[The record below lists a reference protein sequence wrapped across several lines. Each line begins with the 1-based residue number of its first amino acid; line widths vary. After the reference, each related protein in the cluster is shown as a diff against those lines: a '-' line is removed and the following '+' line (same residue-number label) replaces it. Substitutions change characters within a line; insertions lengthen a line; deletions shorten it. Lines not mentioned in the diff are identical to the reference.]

1 MNTSARPHIL
11 LVEDNDIAQMMIV
24 ELFKNFDSDVD
35 VAETGMKG
43 VSEFAK
49 NTYDFVLMDI
59 GLPDIDGCE
68 ATKLIR
74 ATEKGKS
81 VPVIAVTAH
90 AVDQVQ
96 AQCDAVGMN
105 EIIAKPLL
113 REKAQELL
121 KHYFH

>member
-1 MNTSARPHIL
+1 MTTQVRPHIL

-24 ELFKNFDSDVD
+24 ELFKIFESDVD

-43 VSEFAK
+43 VNEFVK
-49 NTYDFVLMDI
+49 NNYDFVLMDI

-81 VPVIAVTAH
+81 IPVIAVTAH

-96 AQCDAVGMN
+96 SQCDAAGMN
-105 EIIAKPLL
+105 EIIAKPLS
-113 REKAQELL
+113 RDKAKELL
-121 KHYFH
+121 QNYFH

>member
-1 MNTSARPHIL
+1 MTTQARPHIL

-24 ELFKNFDSDVD
+24 ELFKIFESDVD
-35 VAETGMKG
+35 VAETGLKG
-43 VSEFAK
+43 VNEFAK
-49 NTYDFVLMDI
+49 NHYDFVLMDI

-74 ATEKGKS
+74 ATEKGRS

-90 AVDQVQ
+90 AVDQVKQ
-96 AQCDAVGMN
+96 QCDSVGMN
-105 EIIAKPLL
+105 EIIAKPLS